1 MATKKIARKRSVLIS
16 SKLKSKK
23 KKESSKIVNIIHSF
37 STKSVS
43 SHKNDLMIE
52 LSTNS
57 EGLTEGKIGER
68 EFNYFELDD
77 YKIKLI
83 YRTLKIHF
91 DKIEDWNEKSNSKIE
106 I

>member
-1 MATKKIARKRSVLIS
+1 MATKKIARKRSVLTS

-23 KKESSKIVNIIHSF
+23 KKEVSKIVNIIHSF
-37 STKSVS
+37 STKSIPTN
-43 SHKNDLMIE
+43 KNDLIIE

-68 EFNYFELDD
+68 EFNYFEFNDN
-77 YKIKLI
+77 KIKLI
-83 YRTLKIHF
+83 YKTLKIHF